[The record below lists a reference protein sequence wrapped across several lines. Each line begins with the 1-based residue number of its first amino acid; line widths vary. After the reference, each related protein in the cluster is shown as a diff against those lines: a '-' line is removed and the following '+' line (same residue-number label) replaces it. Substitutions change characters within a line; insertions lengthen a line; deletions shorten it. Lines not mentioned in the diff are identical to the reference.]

1 VEENRASTFGDVR
14 PEGEAVSLRFSRTLS
29 EAFSDERAY
38 FMWDKRGKPVI
49 FLKRRSWL
57 ERLWSIFK

>member
-1 VEENRASTFGDVR
+1 M
-14 PEGEAVSLRFSRTLS
+14 SLRFSRTLS
-29 EAFSDERAY
+29 EAFGDERAY
-38 FMWDKRGKPVI
+38 AMWDKRGKPVI